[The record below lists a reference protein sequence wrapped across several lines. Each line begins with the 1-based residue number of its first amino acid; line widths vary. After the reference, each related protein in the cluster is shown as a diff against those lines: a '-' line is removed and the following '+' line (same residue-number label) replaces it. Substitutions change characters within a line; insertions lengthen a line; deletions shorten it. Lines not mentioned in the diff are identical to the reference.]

1 MQKET
6 QIRLKQGHKSFGPL
20 KKVWENTALNEYL
33 EVTGFINQFNPTKIK
48 RYAVWA
54 VSSLD
59 KRR

>member
-48 RYAVWA
+48 RYAV
-54 VSSLD
+54 
-59 KRR
+59 